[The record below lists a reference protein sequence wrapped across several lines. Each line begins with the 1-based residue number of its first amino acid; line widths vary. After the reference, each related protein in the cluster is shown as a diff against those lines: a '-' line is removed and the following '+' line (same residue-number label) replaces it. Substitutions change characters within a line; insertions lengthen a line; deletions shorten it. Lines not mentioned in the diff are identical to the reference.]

1 VMFRDRREAGAK
13 LASALRPLASSVVM
27 GLPRGGVVVAAEVA
41 KAHAMPLDIVL
52 VRKLG
57 APGEPELGV
66 GAIAEGGIEV
76 LNTELID
83 LLGITDAALDRERER
98 QQLELK
104 RRNRLYR
111 SRREPLQVANR
122 QVILIDD
129 GLATGVTA
137 TAAARSLRARGASSV
152 VLAVPVGAPQAV
164 RDLSSEVDEVVCL
177 ERPVLFRAVG
187 QWYEDFRQTTDAEV
201 LQCLRT

>member
-1 VMFRDRREAGAK
+1 MMFRDRREAGAK

>member
-1 VMFRDRREAGAK
+1 
-13 LASALRPLASSVVM
+13 
-27 GLPRGGVVVAAEVA
+27 
-41 KAHAMPLDIVL
+41 MPLDIVL

-66 GAIAEGGIEV
+66 GAIAEGGVEV

-83 LLGITDAALDRERER
+83 MLGINDAALDRERER
-98 QQLELK
+98 QYLELK
-104 RRNRLYR
+104 RRNQLYR
-111 SRREPLQVANR
+111 SGREPLRVANR
-122 QVILIDD
+122 RVILIDD

-137 TAAARSLRARGASSV
+137 TAAARSLWARGASAL

-177 ERPVLFRAVG
+177 ERPILFRAVG
-187 QWYEDFRQTTDAEV
+187 QWYEDFQQTTDAEV
-201 LQCLRT
+201 LECLET

>member
-1 VMFRDRREAGAK
+1 MFRDRREAGAK

>member
-1 VMFRDRREAGAK
+1 MFRDRREAGAK

-41 KAHAMPLDIVL
+41 KALGMPLDIVL